1 MNARRARV
9 AWTAALL
16 GLGLMTAAATQAA
29 DATKGRK
36 LFDRWCEG
44 CHGAI
49 TPLRTPLAGTYALQ
63 QRYQGRLP
71 AVLTE
76 RKDLTPELIKTVV
89 RNGLNVMPRTRK
101 TEISDAELED
111 IVAYLTKGDPD

>member
-1 MNARRARV
+1 MSAHRTRI

-16 GLGLMTAAATQAA
+16 GLGLVTAAATHAA
-29 DATKGRK
+29 DATNGRK

-44 CHGAI
+44 CHGVI

-63 QRYQGRLP
+63 QRYQGSRP
-71 AVLTE
+71 AVLAE
-76 RKDLTPELIKTVV
+76 RKDLTPELIRTVV

-101 TEISDAELED
+101 TEISDTELED
-111 IVAYLTKGDPD
+111 IVAYLRK

>member
-1 MNARRARV
+1 MSARSAGV
-9 AWTAALL
+9 AWTIALL
-16 GLGLMTAAATQAA
+16 GVSVVAATQAA
-29 DATKGRK
+29 DATNGRS

-44 CHGAI
+44 CHGVI

-63 QRYQGRLP
+63 QRYQGKLP
-71 AVLTE
+71 AVLAE
-76 RKDLTPELIKTVV
+76 RRDLTPELIKTVV

-111 IVAYLTKGDPD
+111 IVAYLGQPKPASP